1 MFDKPLDI
9 VLWLIIGAILLGIW
23 VNARGFAIAVSSIG
37 GSGGAI
43 DTTLKDISGSGYKLA
58 S

>member
-1 MFDKPLDI
+1 MNKPLDI
-9 VLWLIIGAILLGIW
+9 VLWVVIAAILLGIW

-37 GSGGAI
+37 GSGGLI
-43 DTTLKDISGSGYKLA
+43 DTTLKDVSGSGYKLA

>member
-1 MFDKPLDI
+1 MFNKPLDI
-9 VLWLIIGAILLGIW
+9 VLWLIIGAILVGIW

-37 GSGGAI
+37 GSGGLI
-43 DTTLKDISGSGYKLA
+43 DTSLRDVSGSGYKLA